1 MDSLSSEL
9 FKKCVNVVMRDMVSE
24 YGGDWFV
31 VGLGGLRGLFPSL
44 MIV

>member
-24 YGGDWFV
+24 YGGD
-31 VGLGGLRGLFPSL
+31 GLTVALDDLTGNYRYEK
-44 MIV
+44 I